1 MDIIDAV
8 LECISL
14 DSFKINVSSNS
25 FKMLLK
31 IFINLT
37 NSDLLT
43 NYLKFF
49 FKKLW
54 FFILVVFA
62 SFMVSWN
69 MNRFPLFVNGQDN
82 QQLLF
87 SEVSLNTSPQ
97 KELS

>member
-37 NSDLLT
+37 KSDLLT

-49 FKKLW
+49 LKKLW

-69 MNRFPLFVNGQDN
+69 MNRFPLFVDGQAIH
-82 QQLLF
+82 LLF
-87 SEVSLNTSPQ
+87 GNEFFPFPTLITF
-97 KELS
+97 